1 MLNESVDNEF
11 KSYINDQDKI
21 NGNVKDTKN
30 LAEL

>member
-11 KSYINDQDKI
+11 KAYVNDQDKI
-21 NGNVKDTKN
+21 MLNVKDTKN